1 MSVIYKTLFE
11 VKLMHEYYL
20 TKKDGAVIFEKLD
33 QLSRLEFLADEFTVE
48 RPSIN
53 DDISFEFPESFKQKY
68 ESLHL
73 RILPTYS
80 GCRVVVRVEEQ
91 TLSDQSVAYRPLI
104 PLSNTLNIFILLNRK
119 NFNIDNY
126 SNARV
131 QRSYSSTYFFTNL
144 DTIGP
149 RTFPFLT
156 GSIAAQDNSFIYEQG
171 ELSLLGPKIQEYYR
185 DGNTDKWNDVVGT
198 GFASENDRLLLPGK
212 FGYTFG
218 NTINLTNA
226 IFVLKDSNGTEVATV
241 TENNANGIKQKIS
254 LDFSSKV
261 KFIPIANPF
270 QLNDFIYTLEVN
282 GNNGYNGN
290 HKIIF
295 ANDLLAD
302 NSWGVTNIGVASV
315 NTAFNL
321 LANDGFIFRRKNT
334 LGIWSP
340 APVFE
345 IPVKSR
351 LAYWRFINSKG
362 SALDVSVPLTD
373 YLNKENKVLVTKKP
387 RSLTKDC
394 FFLRKE
400 GSSDTV
406 YVPNPV
412 SPELKLESD
421 RRLFFDIR
429 VPQSELF
436 PEVP

>member
-20 TKKDGAVIFEKLD
+20 TKKDGAVVFENSD
-33 QLSRLEFLADEFTVE
+33 QPSRLNFLDEEFTVE

-53 DDISFEFPESFKQKY
+53 DDISFEFPDTLKQKY

-80 GCRVVVRVEEQ
+80 GCRVVVRVQEQ
-91 TLSDQSVAYRPLI
+91 IFSDQTVVYQPLV
-104 PLSNTLNIFILLNRK
+104 PLSNTLNIFILLTRK
-119 NFNIDNY
+119 NFNIDSY
-126 SNARV
+126 SNARIK
-131 QRSYSSTYFFTNL
+131 RSCSSTYIFSNL
-144 DTIGP
+144 DSLSP

-156 GSIAAQDNSFIYEQG
+156 SSVPTQVSSFIYEQG
-171 ELSLLGPKIQEYYR
+171 ELSLSGATIQEYYR
-185 DGNTDKWNDVVGT
+185 EGNTDKWNDVVGI
-198 GFASENDRLLLPGK
+198 GFANENDRLLLPGK
-212 FGYTFG
+212 FGYTFSD
-218 NTINLTNA
+218 IVNLTNA
-226 IFVLKDSNGTEVATV
+226 TFILKDSNGTEVATV
-241 TENNANGIKQKIS
+241 TENNSAGIKQKFS

-261 KFIPIANPF
+261 KFVPTADPF
-270 QLNDFIYTLEVN
+270 QSVDFIYTLEVN
-282 GNNGYNGN
+282 GNNGYTAN

-295 ANDLLAD
+295 TNDLLAD
-302 NSWGVTNIGVASV
+302 NPWAVINIGVAST

-321 LANDGFIFRRKNT
+321 FANDGFIFRRKSA
-334 LGIWSP
+334 LGVWSP
-340 APVFE
+340 SPVFE

-351 LAYWRFINSKG
+351 LAYWRFINSRGK
-362 SALDVSVPLTD
+362 ALDVSVPLTD

-387 RSLTKDC
+387 RSLSKSC

-412 SPELKLESD
+412 SSEFKLEND